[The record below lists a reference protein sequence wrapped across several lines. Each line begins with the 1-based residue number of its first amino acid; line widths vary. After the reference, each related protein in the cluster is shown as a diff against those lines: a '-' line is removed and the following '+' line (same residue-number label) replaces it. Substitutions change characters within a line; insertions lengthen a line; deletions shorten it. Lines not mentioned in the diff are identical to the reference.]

1 VRVPSPAASTMACL
15 GAVAGFGALA
25 IKGVFAR
32 EGLKLYFPHGPLRAV
47 SHCYANAEIL
57 YISLFNSANSVNN
70 CKRQLSANR

>member
-1 VRVPSPAASTMACL
+1 
-15 GAVAGFGALA
+15 LA